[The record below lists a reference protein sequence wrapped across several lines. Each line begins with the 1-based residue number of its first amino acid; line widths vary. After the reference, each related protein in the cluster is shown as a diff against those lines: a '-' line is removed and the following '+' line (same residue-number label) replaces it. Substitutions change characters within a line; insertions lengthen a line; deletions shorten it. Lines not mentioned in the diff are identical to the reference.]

1 MKKLAIALAMA
12 CASLQSCTIA
22 VRTLGNPEPKAF
34 LELDPATATRDSVV
48 IALGSPQGRGL
59 RRVGEVEQQLLAFNS
74 FEGDMS
80 FSGFMASGELLH
92 AFVAVDNEG
101 KVPYIL
107 GWQFG
112 ARGEQKVSM
121 PSKRFSEL
129 LSALK
134 VGQATRSEIDAA
146 FGTRGYVGRR
156 VEPVRGVS
164 NDLQVYTIVEHDQAG
179 GRLPQR
185 QLLIGFDSSG
195 ILRDV
200 LWWSPNRVDFTTP
213 KGLSQQSTAT
223 VSTID
228 FSWPLPLSRTNSAS
242 ASTPLDFERIE
253 ALIRTKPQNE
263 QQVEAVLGPP
273 TARGVRQFESEDV
286 LAVAVWEHQSAALL
300 GSETRVFT
308 ETGTAKA
315 SGPMMGHTPQVN
327 RQKTYNLMDVSDARL
342 MLFTRADGTIEELV
356 WIRPE
361 RAPGS

>member
-1 MKKLAIALAMA
+1 MKKLAIALALA
-12 CASLQSCTIA
+12 CASLQSCTFA

-48 IALGSPQGRGL
+48 IALGSPQGRGV

-74 FEGDMS
+74 FEGDMYLT
-80 FSGFMASGELLH
+80 GLMASGELLH
-92 AFVAVDNEG
+92 AFVAVDAEG
-101 KVPYIL
+101 KVPYVF

-112 ARGEQKVSM
+112 ARGEEGASM

-134 VGQATRSEIDAA
+134 VGQATRAEIDAA

-156 VEPVRGVS
+156 VEPGRGIS
-164 NDLQVYTIVEHDQAG
+164 NDLQVYTIVERDQNGA
-179 GRLPQR
+179 RLPQR
-185 QLLIGFDSSG
+185 QLLIGFDASG

-213 KGLSQQSTAT
+213 KDLSVQSQAT

-228 FSWPLPLSRTNSAS
+228 HSWPLPLSRTNSAS
-242 ASTPLDFERIE
+242 VSTPLDFERIE

-273 TARGVRQFESEDV
+273 TARGVRQFEGEDI

-308 ETGTAKA
+308 DTGAAA
-315 SGPMMGHTPQVN
+315 SGKPGQASTAPVN
-327 RQKTYNLMDVSDARL
+327 RQKSYNLMDVSDARL
-342 MLFTRADGTIEELV
+342 MLFTKTDGTIQELV